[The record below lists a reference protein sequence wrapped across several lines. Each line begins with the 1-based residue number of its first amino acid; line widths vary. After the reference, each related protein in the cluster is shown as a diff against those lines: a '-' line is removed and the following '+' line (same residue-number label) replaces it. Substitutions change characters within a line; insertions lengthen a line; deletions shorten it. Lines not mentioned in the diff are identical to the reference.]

1 MGEIFSNVA
10 LRKPLSSRA
19 SARSISLVSRPS
31 DRRVSMATLEI
42 LRGVYPE
49 PAEGL
54 SMTCNEKPPNKSL
67 LRLLTR
73 NLFQR
78 LFEHLIWLC
87 ADNGVPVIDHV
98 GGHAGHANLIRPA
111 DLVYNRSQIFF
122 VFHLALHFVR
132 VQAHFLGSG
141 A

>member
-10 LRKPLSSRA
+10 LRKPLVSIRA
-19 SARSISLVSRPS
+19 SARSVSLVSRPN
-31 DRRVSMATLEI
+31 DRRVSMAMLEI

-78 LFEHLIWLC
+78 PFEHLIWLGSN
-87 ADNGVPVIDHV
+87 NGITIIDHV

-132 VQAHFLGSG
+132 V
-141 A
+141 